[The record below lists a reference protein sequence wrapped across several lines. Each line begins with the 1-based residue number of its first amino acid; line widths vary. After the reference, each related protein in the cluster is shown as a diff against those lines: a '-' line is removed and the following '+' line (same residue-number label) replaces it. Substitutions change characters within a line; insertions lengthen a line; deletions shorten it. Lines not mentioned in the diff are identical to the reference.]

1 MRLFLIAAAALSLS
15 MPLQATSLDGAW
27 VVDLS
32 TVPGTPY
39 TQPMQLTLNTDGTVT
54 GSFYNSVIEAGR
66 WKESRGR
73 LCASFRTT
81 DGVGPYHTAV
91 CLTGDTASG
100 QTWAEHRDFLFNW
113 NATRAPVASEPG
125 STPGR

>member
-32 TVPGTPY
+32 TQPGTPY
-39 TQPMQLTLNTDGTVT
+39 TQPMQLTLNADGTVT

-113 NATRAPVASEPG
+113 NATRAPVASERG
-125 STPGR
+125 STPDR

>member
-1 MRLFLIAAAALSLS
+1 MRLSLMLAAALAL
-15 MPLQATSLDGAW
+15 PFAAPVRATPLDGMW

-32 TVPGTPY
+32 TRPDAPY
-39 TQPMQLTLNTDGTVT
+39 TQPMELTLHADGTVT
-54 GSFYNSVIEAGR
+54 GRFYNSTIEAGR

-73 LCASFRTT
+73 LCASFRTG

-100 QTWAEHRDFLFNW
+100 QTWAEHRGFLFNW
-113 NATRAPVASEPG
+113 NATRAPAAATAP
-125 STPGR
+125 PR